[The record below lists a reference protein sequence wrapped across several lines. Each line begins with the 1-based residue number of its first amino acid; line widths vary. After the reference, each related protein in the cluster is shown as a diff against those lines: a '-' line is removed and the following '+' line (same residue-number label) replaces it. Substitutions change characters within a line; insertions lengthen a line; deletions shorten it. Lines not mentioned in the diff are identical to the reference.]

1 MNTPSNS
8 LQTIRFQ
15 VEGMHCAGCVASVES
30 ALKRAPGVMEAGVNL
45 ATREGFATGVTA
57 GLSLQTLQ
65 PIVSAAGYQ
74 LLPLATPEN
83 IHEQQDERE
92 QQLAVRWWLWW
103 AALLLALPVVVISMG
118 ELQFPGRNLLL
129 CVLSAPIVFGTGWP
143 FWKAAWSS
151 LRHGRADMNTLIALG
166 TGAAFAASLVATL
179 VPQWWP
185 AGQHPHVF
193 YEAAV
198 MIIVFVSLGRL
209 LEERAR
215 GKTSDAVRRLLAWQS
230 PTARVRRAGRDQ
242 EIPIGEVVAGDAV
255 IIKPGERLP
264 VDGVILE
271 GTSWIDESMLTGEP
285 VPVTRQPGDPCYAG
299 TLNQAGGFVL
309 QATKVGEDTVLRQ
322 IVRLMQDAQGSKAPI
337 ARLADVVSSYFV
349 PAILVVA
356 AITFVAWLTF
366 GPRDA
371 ALTHALLASVSVL
384 IIACPCALGLA
395 TPTAI
400 MVATGRGAELGVLI
414 KSATALELAERAT
427 VVIFDKT
434 GTLTVG
440 RPVVTDIRPANVAIA
455 GSVISVDELLR
466 SAAAVEA
473 RSEHPL
479 ATAIVTAAHE
489 RQLEIP
495 AITDFHS
502 VPGHGVSATVAG
514 HSVAIGSPRFL
525 RTLGGQISETQLEI
539 AVAPGQ
545 SAILVAI
552 DGQFAGTICV
562 ADRLKASAR
571 PTVGELRL
579 QGRRVILLT
588 GDRRATAEAIAQEA
602 GIAEVIADVLPA
614 DKIEQVRQLQQA
626 GEVVVM
632 VGDGIN
638 DAPALAQ
645 ADVGI
650 AVGSGTDVALESSG
664 IVLPSSDLTGVVAAL
679 ALSSQTLR
687 VIRQNL
693 GFAFIYNLFGVPL
706 AAGVFYPF
714 WHHLLDPMF
723 ASAAM
728 ALSSVSVVSNSLRL
742 RGFQPPL
749 AKIIEPNSGVSSKVT
764 PPVPQ
769 PPVAPELVS
778 IDLGAFKRP

>member
-1 MNTPSNS
+1 MATSSNS

-15 VEGMHCAGCVASVES
+15 VDGMHCAGCVASVES

-45 ATREGFATGVTA
+45 ATREGFATGSA
-57 GLSLQTLQ
+57 DAFSLQTLQ
-65 PIVSAAGYQ
+65 PIVSSAGYQ

-83 IHEQQDERE
+83 ITEQQDERD
-92 QQLAVRWWLWW
+92 QQLAARWRQWWL
-103 AALLLALPVVVISMG
+103 ALLLASPAVVISMG
-118 ELQFPGRNLLL
+118 ELQFPGRTLLL
-129 CVLSAPIVFGTGWP
+129 CLLSAPIVFGTGWS

-198 MIIVFVSLGRL
+198 MIIIFVSLGRL

-230 PTARVRRAGRDQ
+230 PTARVRRGGRDL
-242 EIPIGEVVAGDAV
+242 EIPIAEVVVGDEV

-299 TLNQAGGFVL
+299 TLNQSGGFVL
-309 QATKVGEDTVLRQ
+309 QATKVGEETVLRQ
-322 IVRLMQDAQGSKAPI
+322 IVKLMQDAQGSKAPI

-356 AITFVAWLTF
+356 AMTFVAWLIF
-366 GPRDA
+366 GPPDA
-371 ALTHALLASVSVL
+371 ALTHALLTSVSVL

-434 GTLTVG
+434 GTLTIG
-440 RPVVTDIRPANVAIA
+440 RPVVTDIRPANLPINS
-455 GSVISVDELLR
+455 GSISADDLLR
-466 SAAAVEA
+466 FAAAVES

-479 ATAIVTAAHE
+479 AAAIVTAARDRH
-489 RQLEIP
+489 LEVP
-495 AITDFHS
+495 SATEFNS
-502 VPGHGVSATVAG
+502 VPGQGVSAKLDG
-514 HSVAIGSPRFL
+514 RSVAIGSPRFL
-525 RTLGGQISETQLEI
+525 RTLGGQIPEAQLE
-539 AVAPGQ
+539 ASVTAGQ
-545 SAILVAI
+545 STILVAI

-562 ADRLKASAR
+562 ADQLKASAR
-571 PTVGELRL
+571 PTVDSLRQ

-588 GDRRATAEAIAQEA
+588 GDRRATADVMAHEA
-602 GIAEVIADVLPA
+602 GIAEVIAEVLPA

-693 GFAFIYNLFGVPL
+693 GFAFVYNLLGVPL
-706 AAGVFYPF
+706 AAGVFYPL

-749 AKIIEPNSGVSSKVT
+749 QKIPEPNLVVGKKSLPAVST
-764 PPVPQ
+764 
-769 PPVAPELVS
+769 PELVS
-778 IDLGAFKRP
+778 IDLSEMRPR

>member
-1 MNTPSNS
+1 MTTPTNS
-8 LQTIRFQ
+8 WQTIRFQ
-15 VEGMHCAGCVASVES
+15 VDGMHCAGCVASVES
-30 ALKRAPGVMEAGVNL
+30 ALKRAPGVVEAGVNL
-45 ATREGFATGVTA
+45 ATREGFATGAAT
-57 GLSLQTLQ
+57 GLSLETLQ
-65 PIVSAAGYQ
+65 PMVSAAGYQ

-83 IHEQQDERE
+83 VGEQQDERDR
-92 QQLAVRWWLWW
+92 QLATRWRQWWL
-103 AALLLALPVVVISMG
+103 ALILALPVVVISMG
-118 ELQFPGRNLLL
+118 ELQVPGRNLLL

-151 LRHGRADMNTLIALG
+151 FRHARADMNTLIALG

-179 VPQWWP
+179 APQWWP

-198 MIIVFVSLGRL
+198 MIIIFVSLGRL

-230 PTARVRRAGRDQ
+230 PTARVRRGGRDL
-242 EIPIGEVVAGDAV
+242 EVPLAEVVVGDEV

-299 TLNQAGGFVL
+299 TLNQSGGFVL
-309 QATKVGEDTVLRQ
+309 QATKVGEETVLRQ
-322 IVRLMQDAQGSKAPI
+322 IVRLMQEAQGSKAPI

-356 AITFVAWLTF
+356 AITFAAWPIF
-366 GPRDA
+366 GPREA
-371 ALTHALLASVSVL
+371 ALTHALLTSVSVL

-414 KSATALELAERAT
+414 KSATSLELAERAT

-434 GTLTVG
+434 GTLTIG
-440 RPVVTDIRPANVAIA
+440 RPVVTEIRPAEA
-455 GSVISVDELLR
+455 GHGMEPISSNDLLR
-466 SAAAVEA
+466 FAAAVES

-479 ATAIVTAAHE
+479 ATAIVAEAAARH
-489 RQLEIP
+489 LEILP
-495 AITDFHS
+495 ATDFIA
-502 VPGHGVSATVAG
+502 VPGHGVSATVG
-514 HSVAIGSPRFL
+514 ERVVAIGSPRFL
-525 RTLGGQISETQLEI
+525 QTLGGTISLEQLATNVTAGE
-539 AVAPGQ
+539 
-545 SAILVAI
+545 SAIFVAI
-552 DGQFAGTICV
+552 DGQFRGVICV
-562 ADRLKASAR
+562 ADQLKASAR
-571 PTVGELRL
+571 PTVDYLR
-579 QGRRVILLT
+579 QHGRRVILLT
-588 GDRRATAEAIAQEA
+588 GDRRATAEVIAKDA
-602 GIAEVIADVLPA
+602 GIQEVIADVLPV

-626 GEVVVM
+626 GEVVIM

-638 DAPALAQ
+638 DVPALAQ

-679 ALSSQTLR
+679 ELSSQTLR
-687 VIRQNL
+687 IIRQNL
-693 GFAFIYNLFGVPL
+693 GFAFVYNLLGVPL
-706 AAGVFYPF
+706 AAGVFYPL
-714 WHHLLDPMF
+714 WQHLLDPMF

-742 RGFQPPL
+742 RGFQSPL
-749 AKIIEPNSGVSSKVT
+749 KKIPEPRRDNPQNTAPAGTSL
-764 PPVPQ
+764 PVE
-769 PPVAPELVS
+769 PELIS
-778 IDLGAFKRP
+778 IDLGLFK

>member
-1 MNTPSNS
+1 MAAHSDS

-30 ALKRAPGVMEAGVNL
+30 ALKRAPGVVEAGVNL
-45 ATREGFATGVTA
+45 ATREGFATGASDT
-57 GLSLQTLQ
+57 LSLQGLQ
-65 PIVSAAGYQ
+65 PVVSAAGYA

-83 IHEQQDERE
+83 AGEQQDERDR
-92 QQLAVRWWLWW
+92 QLASRWRYWGL
-103 AALLLALPVVVISMG
+103 ALLLALPVVVISM
-118 ELQFPGRNLLL
+118 LDVQFRGRNFLL
-129 CVLSAPIVFGTGWP
+129 CILSAPVVFGTGWP

-151 LRHGRADMNTLIALG
+151 LRYGRADMNTLIALG

-179 VPQWWP
+179 APQWWP

-215 GKTSDAVRRLLAWQS
+215 GKTSDAVRRLLGWQS
-230 PTARVRRAGRDQ
+230 PTARVRRNGRDVDL
-242 EIPIGEVVAGDAV
+242 PIGEVVVGDEV

-264 VDGVILE
+264 VDGEILE

-285 VPVTRQPGDPCYAG
+285 VPVTRQAGDPCYAG
-299 TLNQAGGFVL
+299 TLNQSGGFVL
-309 QATKVGEDTVLRQ
+309 KTTKVGEETVLRQ
-322 IVRLMQDAQGSKAPI
+322 IVRLMQEAQSSKAPI
-337 ARLADVVSSYFV
+337 ARLADTVSSYFV

-356 AITFVAWLTF
+356 ALTFVAWLMF
-366 GPRDA
+366 GPQDA
-371 ALTHALLASVSVL
+371 ALTHALLTSVSVL

-434 GTLTVG
+434 GTLTIG
-440 RPVVTDIRPANVAIA
+440 RPVVTEIRPANTSLDSDTLSA
-455 GSVISVDELLR
+455 DDLLR
-466 SAAAVEA
+466 FAAAVES

-479 ATAIVTAAHE
+479 AAAVVTAAHE
-489 RQLEIP
+489 HQLEIP
-495 AITDFHS
+495 PLVDFNA
-502 VPGHGVSATVAG
+502 VPGHGVSAKVAG
-514 HSVAIGSPRFL
+514 RRVAIGSARFL
-525 RTLGGQISETQLEI
+525 RTLGGQIAESQLE
-539 AVAPGQ
+539 PDMKGGQ
-545 SAILVAI
+545 SAILIAI
-552 DGQFAGTICV
+552 DGRFAGTIGV
-562 ADRLKASAR
+562 ADQLKASAR
-571 PTVGELRL
+571 PTVDFLRQ

-588 GDRRATAEAIAQEA
+588 GDRRATADAIAREA
-602 GIAEVIADVLPA
+602 GIDEVIADVLPA
-614 DKIEQVRQLQQA
+614 DKIEQVRKLQQA

-679 ALSSQTLR
+679 ALSGQTLR
-687 VIRQNL
+687 IIRQNL
-693 GFAFIYNLFGVPL
+693 GFAFVYNLLGVPL
-706 AAGVFYPF
+706 AAGVFYPL

-742 RGFQPPL
+742 QSFQPPL
-749 AKIIEPNSGVSSKVT
+749 AKISEPNLISGKAT
-764 PPVPQ
+764 PATSPAVPK
-769 PPVAPELVS
+769 LVS
-778 IDLGAFKRP
+778 IELGTLKK